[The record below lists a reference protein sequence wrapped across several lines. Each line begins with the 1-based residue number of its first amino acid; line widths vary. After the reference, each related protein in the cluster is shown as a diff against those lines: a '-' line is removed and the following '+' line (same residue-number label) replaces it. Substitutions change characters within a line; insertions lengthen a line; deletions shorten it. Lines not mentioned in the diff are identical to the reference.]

1 MTNAFLYQEI
11 KIVVATHLELFCLPI
26 KMKLLFIKVRIV
38 RLMCQP
44 IAQFNFFWCQKYV
57 FHNCG
62 FPKDIFMLMWHN
74 LQTVE
79 YHHKNHVANFIG
91 MQKSS
96 KWVAIANAA

>member
-44 IAQFNFFWCQKYV
+44 IAQFNFF
-57 FHNCG
+57 
-62 FPKDIFMLMWHN
+62 
-74 LQTVE
+74 
-79 YHHKNHVANFIG
+79 
-91 MQKSS
+91 
-96 KWVAIANAA
+96 